1 MRLLGDLLGDL
12 LDGRASTAGNRA
24 SDIVFNT
31 VFKPTSSIKK
41 KQTTLNNEGF
51 EVDYVNSGRH
61 DPCVVPRAVP
71 VVESMT
77 AICLIDMYLLNL
89 SSRINKL

>member
-1 MRLLGDLLGDL
+1 M
-12 LDGRASTAGNRA
+12 

-31 VFKPTSSIKK
+31 VFKPTPVSK

-61 DPCVVPRAVP
+61 DPCVVSRAVP

-77 AICLIDMYLLNL
+77 AICLIDMYL
-89 SSRINKL
+89 

>member
-1 MRLLGDLLGDL
+1 MRIPKF
-12 LDGRASTAGNRA
+12 
-24 SDIVFNT
+24 DISFD
-31 VFKPTSSIKK
+31 
-41 KQTTLNNEGF
+41 NEGF

-71 VVESMT
+71 IVESMT